1 LEVNAVDLTRFFRLQ
16 RCGLAVEWLTYKGNL
31 GLAQNTIMAYARALE
46 HFFSDCD
53 QRGLEAAR
61 AGKADIAAY
70 VQAQISPRGTKAH
83 GSAALS
89 NATVQQR
96 LTALRLFYD
105 FLVEEGHRP
114 TNPIGRG
121 HYAGN
126 WQSGQRG
133 FLPRYR
139 QLPWIP
145 NDEEWLRII
154 ECMRA
159 GSIRNRLMFLFGYDC
174 GLRREELCSVRTEDI
189 DPALRLVRIR
199 PETTK
204 NRRGRVLPFSSETG
218 LLLRAY
224 LNERR
229 NITSERGPLFV
240 SVSNR
245 NAAKPITIWTWSK
258 VIRAIAR
265 RSAIDRFSTHTL
277 RHLCL
282 TDLARAGWEIHE
294 IAEFAGHRCV
304 QSTLLY
310 IHISGR
316 ELAAK
321 LASSMSVLHA
331 KRLAS
336 VAALSNE
343 FRV

>member
-1 LEVNAVDLTRFFRLQ
+1 M
-16 RCGLAVEWLTYKGNL
+16 TYKENL
-31 GLAQNTIMAYARALE
+31 GLAQNTITAYARALE
-46 HFFSDCD
+46 HYFSDCD
-53 QRGLEAAR
+53 ARGLEAGQ

-70 VQAQISPRGTKAH
+70 VQAQISPKRTQDQE
-83 GSAALS
+83 SAALS

-121 HYAGN
+121 RYGGT
-126 WQSGQRG
+126 WQSGRRG

-145 NDEEWLRII
+145 SDEEWIRIL
-154 ECMRA
+154 ECMRSE
-159 GSIRNRLMFLFGYDC
+159 SIRNRLMFLLGYDC
-174 GLRREELCSVRTEDI
+174 ALRREELCSVRTEDI

-204 NRRGRVLPFSSETG
+204 NRRGRVLPYSSETG

-245 NAAKPITIWTWSK
+245 NATKPITIWTWSK
-258 VIRAIAR
+258 VIREIAR

-294 IAEFAGHRCV
+294 IAEFAGHKCL

-310 IHISGR
+310 IHVSGR

-336 VAALSNE
+336 AAALSNE
-343 FRV
+343 FRA